1 MIEFVDVRRQYGQKT
16 AVAGLN
22 LTVASGELFAFL
34 GPNGAGKTTTIKMLV
49 GLLRPTA
56 GHIRVCG
63 FDVGTEARDAR
74 RLLSYVPDE
83 PYLYDKLSGREF
95 LRFIVDMYGLD
106 PKLGSERIEREIA
119 AFELTDFVDDLT
131 ESYSHGMK
139 QRLVFA
145 SAMLHD
151 PAVLVIDEPMVG
163 LDPRS
168 ARILKDLLRAK
179 SRAGT
184 TIFLSTHTLGLA
196 EEIADRIGILDHG
209 KLMFLGTVTQLEQ
222 ELQLHASSLERLF
235 LQLTDSNSTNGTP
248 TQHVDR

>member
-22 LTVASGELFAFL
+22 LTVGAGELFAFL

-56 GHIRVCG
+56 GQIRVCG
-63 FDVGTEARDAR
+63 FDVGTAARDAR

-106 PKLGSERIEREIA
+106 PKLGGERIEREIA

-179 SRAGT
+179 SRSGHDDFPLHAHAGT
-184 TIFLSTHTLGLA
+184 GRRNRRSDRHPRSRQVDVPGNGDRTRTG
-196 EEIADRIGILDHG
+196 IATARQFARAAVPAID
-209 KLMFLGTVTQLEQ
+209 
-222 ELQLHASSLERLF
+222 
-235 LQLTDSNSTNGTP
+235 
-248 TQHVDR
+248 